1 MTAVKLLPASTK
13 QLDLSF
19 KGKTSYYTGES
30 ITGSL
35 LAVAL
40 IIGTSFTYLKNLG
53 KFQNAQCQEMPYK
66 NNYELSKKFQ
76 AGTTFIHFQKTP
88 YYEIDFA
95 PRTLCEDWNKL
106 SLAE

>member
-13 QLDLSF
+13 QLDQSF
-19 KGKTSYYTGES
+19 KGKTSYYTKES

-53 KFQNAQCQEMPYK
+53 KF
-66 NNYELSKKFQ
+66 
-76 AGTTFIHFQKTP
+76 
-88 YYEIDFA
+88 
-95 PRTLCEDWNKL
+95 
-106 SLAE
+106 